1 MDSQMRAQNLL
12 RLKQP
17 SGGPR
22 LMVPWSAVFTR
33 PAARN
38 IGLGHW
44 SRPAIGPQPPD
55 PRPWLADLG
64 PRGLWSLPMA
74 PAWPP
79 IGGQLAR
86 SARDWWRPAAH
97 WPSGLLHINI
107 SQENNTSLLST
118 PDSPASPQPLSSI
131 LTHITIQCSS
141 HTTNQQEFLRAVWCI
156 RLENIRSSAN
166 HLFLVLCP
174 LHRFPSFF
182 FLGKLKWSDL
192 PTNRLHYLLIY
203 PLHY

>member
-1 MDSQMRAQNLL
+1 MDSQMRAQDLL

-74 PAWPP
+74 PPWPP

-118 PDSPASPQPLSSI
+118 PARPHRNHSAQYS
-131 LTHITIQCSS
+131 LTSQYNAP
-141 HTTNQQEFLRAVWCI
+141 HTPPTNKSFCVLCDV
-156 RLENIRSSAN
+156 RLEKIRSSGN
-166 HLFLVLCP
+166 HLFLDLCP
-174 LHRFPSFF
+174 LHRFPS
-182 FLGKLKWSDL
+182 LGSNLVSS
-192 PTNRLHYLLIY
+192 
-203 PLHY
+203 